1 MIRFGKY
8 MDLRFICNIGIVLF
22 IWLRGK
28 DVLLVIIMRYVVVY
42 TLSWIRLLDVLV
54 IILCNVFS
62 ILG

>member
-8 MDLRFICNIGIVLF
+8 MDLRFNIGNVLF

-42 TLSWIRLLDVLV
+42 TLLWIRLLDVLV

>member
-1 MIRFGKY
+1 
-8 MDLRFICNIGIVLF
+8 MDLRFNIGIVLF

>member
-8 MDLRFICNIGIVLF
+8 MDLRFNIGIVLF

-42 TLSWIRLLDVLV
+42 TLLWIRLLDVLV

>member
-8 MDLRFICNIGIVLF
+8 IDLRFNIGIVLF

>member
-8 MDLRFICNIGIVLF
+8 MDLRFNIGIVLF

-28 DVLLVIIMRYVVVY
+28 DVLLDIIMRYVVVY

>member
-8 MDLRFICNIGIVLF
+8 MDLRFNIGIVLF

>member
-1 MIRFGKY
+1 MIRFEKY
-8 MDLRFICNIGIVLF
+8 MDLRFNIGIVLF

-28 DVLLVIIMRYVVVY
+28 DVLLVFIMRYVVVY
-42 TLSWIRLLDVLV
+42 TLLWIRLLDVLV